1 VCVAFDVQ
9 EETVLTNNVTCSRLV
24 SLAVSALT
32 ITAGIVSAD
41 AADVTTEQNRSVVQ
55 RPPQTPSSDTDSRNG
70 EAYELQMP
78 RLLLQTDQ
86 AMEQSSRVLE
96 QLTKE
101 KAKEQR

>member
-1 VCVAFDVQ
+1 LTFRRK
-9 EETVLTNNVTCSRLV
+9 TVLTNNVTCSRLV

-32 ITAGIVSAD
+32 ITAIVSAD

-96 QLTKE
+96 QLTRE

>member
-1 VCVAFDVQ
+1 M
-9 EETVLTNNVTCSRLV
+9 LTNNVTRFQLV
-24 SLAVSALT
+24 ALAVSALT

-41 AADVTTEQNRSVVQ
+41 EANITTEQDRSVVQ
-55 RPPQTPSSDTDSRNG
+55 RPPQTPTSDTDSRNG

-96 QLTKE
+96 QLTTE
-101 KAKEQR
+101 KTKEQR

>member
-1 VCVAFDVQ
+1 M
-9 EETVLTNNVTCSRLV
+9 LTNNVTRFRLV
-24 SLAVSALT
+24 SLAVSALM

-41 AADVTTEQNRSVVQ
+41 EANVTAEQNRSVVQ
-55 RPPQTPSSDTDSRNG
+55 RPPQPPTSDTDSRNG

-96 QLTKE
+96 QLTTE

>member
-1 VCVAFDVQ
+1 M
-9 EETVLTNNVTCSRLV
+9 LTNNITRCRLV
-24 SLAVSALT
+24 SLAVSALSIT
-32 ITAGIVSAD
+32 IAAGVVSAEE
-41 AADVTTEQNRSVVQ
+41 ADVTTDQNRNVVE
-55 RPPQTPSSDTDSRNG
+55 RRTPSSDTDSRNG

-96 QLTKE
+96 QSTRE

>member
-1 VCVAFDVQ
+1 
-9 EETVLTNNVTCSRLV
+9 VLTNNVTRFRLV
-24 SLAVSALT
+24 ALAVSGLT

-41 AADVTTEQNRSVVQ
+41 EANVTTEQNRSVVQ
-55 RPPQTPSSDTDSRNG
+55 TPPQTPTSDTDSRNA

-78 RLLLQTDQ
+78 RLLLQTDR

-96 QLTKE
+96 QLTTE